1 MNKEIN
7 IYQKVAV
14 LQEKIV
20 VQKSSVN
27 DFANFK
33 YRTIQDIL
41 RELKPLL
48 KELDLIIRF
57 SSTTLSED
65 KLSLGIIIMDI
76 NNPDN
81 QITEM
86 GDIYIDRTKQKM
98 DLSQKVLSA
107 KTFLKK
113 SLLEDLLLINED
125 DDPDSHDN
133 RPTNN
138 NANTN
143 NNNSQQTQT
152 KPQTD
157 NEKVEIKKLKNILYK
172 ASGNDQNGMIDLLAQ
187 HTAFKGRDGKQV
199 EGLRDFDKLKGKR
212 LEVTLSKIEK
222 LYPEITEEVESKS
235 KK

>member
-1 MNKEIN
+1 MTKEMN

-20 VQKSSVN
+20 VQKSSIN

-41 RELKPLL
+41 IILKPLL
-48 KELDLIIRF
+48 KELDLIVRF

-65 KLSLGIIIMDI
+65 KLSLGIIIIDI

-81 QITEM
+81 AITEM
-86 GDIYIDRTKQKM
+86 GDIYSDRTKQKM

-133 RPTNN
+133 GNTGKPKNNQSYNKANN
-138 NANTN
+138 NTAPKAED
-143 NNNSQQTQT
+143 T
-152 KPQTD
+152 KD
-157 NEKVEIKKLKNILYK
+157 IKKLKNILYV
-172 ASGNDQNGMIDLLAQ
+172 AAGNDKDKMVDLLEQ
-187 HTAFKGRDGKQV
+187 QTGFKGKDGKEV
-199 EGLRDFDKLKGKR
+199 KGLRDFNKLTGKR

-222 LYPEITEEVESKS
+222 LYPDIVKDIE
-235 KK
+235 KKLNK